1 MRSVGNL
8 NCSACIDY
16 LINAVGQG
24 KDFQP
29 QIGGNCDWKFFL
41 RQYAIFKEKR
51 FLWISFTSHLQSNYS
66 IFFTL
71 GQSSLLNFIV
81 IKRFFDITKTFYTKI
96 L

>member
-41 RQYAIFKEKR
+41 RQYAIFKESVFCGYLLPHTYKVIIAH
-51 FLWISFTSHLQSNYS
+51 FLPSVKAWCPISL
-66 IFFTL
+66 
-71 GQSSLLNFIV
+71 
-81 IKRFFDITKTFYTKI
+81 
-96 L
+96 